1 MHRILIVVV
10 LTLLALLWAEACRAQ
25 GLPTKQEAAE
35 LNRTVRHVQ
44 KSEALISS
52 GGTVDRDMKNWFHS
66 TPLPMMLCADQP
78 MEYETIVIPEA
89 GVTLGMAH

>member
-1 MHRILIVVV
+1 MPRPGPPHEAGGGPIEPYG
-10 LTLLALLWAEACRAQ
+10 TAL
-25 GLPTKQEAAE
+25 
-35 LNRTVRHVQ
+35 Q

-52 GGTVDRDMKNWFHS
+52 GDTVDRDMKNWFHS